1 MDLDNGVF
9 ENMRA
14 QLNALSESEVDEI
27 LVANGYDSAQLRVA
41 EA

>member
-9 ENMRA
+9 ENVRA

-27 LVANGYDSAQLRVA
+27 LVANGYDPAQLRVA

>member
-9 ENMRA
+9 ENVRA

-27 LVANGYDSAQLRVA
+27 LVANGYDPVQLRDA

>member
-9 ENMRA
+9 ENVRA